1 MSASDPV
8 AESTAAPT
16 APARTCENCGAALLG
31 QHCYSC
37 GQPTKGLVRHFG
49 SILGDFF
56 DTVLNIDS
64 RVLRTLWPLFAR
76 PGYLT
81 LEYFAGRRVR
91 YVTPVRLYLFLSVV
105 MFFAIQGSIT
115 IDADGHGGLQFNA
128 EGDDIANAETPAE
141 VEKAVAAARKE
152 LQDAR
157 KSTVGTPG
165 EAISASAFTAAEAK
179 IEKQGR
185 EQLAHLKAVEDAK
198 ARGLPPPQQPG
209 RDNNSLDFPINGKPW
224 NPETNPVTL
233 GWLPAPLN
241 KALNHR
247 LAHARDVLRQ
257 SNSEKPLLDGLFNV
271 LPQTLFLLMPLFAL
285 MLKLAYWFK
294 RRLYMEHLIVALH
307 SHSFIALM
315 LSLIVLLSKL
325 QDWLAPTDG
334 FFNGLLG
341 WGMGLSWLWIPVC
354 LLLMQKRVYGQGWPM
369 TLIKYAVL
377 GMSYFVLLGI
387 SLAGAMLVGL
397 LTL

>member
-8 AESTAAPT
+8 AEPTAALTGPT
-16 APARTCENCGAALLG
+16 RACENCGAALLG
-31 QHCYSC
+31 EHCHAC

-81 LEYFAGRRVR
+81 REYFAGRRVR

-105 MFFAIQGSIT
+105 MFFAIQGSIN
-115 IDADGHGGLQFNA
+115 IDNEGSGGLRVNVD
-128 EGDDIANAETPAE
+128 GKPAP
-141 VEKAVAAARKE
+141 A
-152 LQDAR
+152 Q
-157 KSTVGTPG
+157 TGH
-165 EAISASAFTAAEAK
+165 
-179 IEKQGR
+179 Q
-185 EQLAHLKAVEDAK
+185 
-198 ARGLPPPQQPG
+198 
-209 RDNNSLDFPINGKPW
+209 NNSLDFPINGKLW
-224 NPETNPVTL
+224 NPETNPVTF

-247 LAHARDVLRQ
+247 LAHARDVLKQ

-315 LSLIVLLSKL
+315 LSLIVFLSKL

-341 WGMGLSWLWIPVC
+341 LGMGLSWLWIPIC